1 MGHLYVLILNIITQY
16 ASFPFIPTPP
26 MYSILSLFSHSVPKA
41 EEISRKMGWKDY
53 NRYNSQRNRKSSLRL
68 CLLNDTHDIPQKQ
81 NGCLSKIRTKI
92 AQIDLLNGGE
102 GSEYKIKDWR
112 KLRDVKRKTFYFF
125 LDFYSIWENGPFIFP
140 RKILV
145 YYVFYC

>member
-1 MGHLYVLILNIITQY
+1 MHPSL
-16 ASFPFIPTPP
+16 SFPLLPCTPFRH
-26 MYSILSLFSHSVPKA
+26 FSHILFLRLRKYLGRWDEKIIIVIIVRETGSLPWDYVSYMILMISPKN
-41 EEISRKMGWKDY
+41 KMGA
-53 NRYNSQRNRKSSLRL
+53 LA
-68 CLLNDTHDIPQKQ
+68 
-81 NGCLSKIRTKI
+81 KIWTKI